1 MSLNKRKNVFF
12 VFVSLIFL
20 GLVSRFFY
28 LQIYDQSRYTQESE
42 KNRIRDVVIQ
52 PARGLILDRNGK
64 VLVDNVPSY
73 SVFCV
78 PVEMDYSLALLS
90 RILGISEDQ
99 LQEKIDKNPYGLFAR
114 VKLKRQISFEELSK
128 IEEQRL
134 ELPGISYDIEPRRFY
149 PDDVKA
155 PHIFGYLGEV
165 DNMLLRRM
173 DRSIYHP
180 GDLVGKTGLEKVYDL
195 QLRGIPGHRYVEVDA
210 LGREVNRGQGDL
222 EVIAAVPGQNLHL
235 TLDSRLQS
243 FLKKQFSGISGG
255 AVVVDCRN
263 GEILAMVS
271 KPDYDLSLFT
281 KPLTHD
287 IWKTLSEDTTKPLF
301 DRMVQSLYPPG
312 STFKLVVAAAALEQE
327 NGYDDLTF
335 TCDGAY
341 RYGNRMFD
349 CWKEEGHGT
358 LDLMGAI
365 EQSCNVY
372 FYQLGL
378 KLGIDVLSEYAR
390 KFRLGLPTQIDLME
404 ESAGFVPD
412 RDYLNKTHGFGNWT
426 QGLIL
431 NLAVGQGDLL
441 VSPLQMTA
449 LSMIIA
455 NRGVYFNF
463 HLMRYLEEPVSRVQS
478 WGQIEPVQVAGI
490 SKSTFEKLRQG
501 MFNVVNGDNGTGRAC
516 RLPNIQIAG
525 KTGTAQ
531 NPHGDDHAWFIG
543 FAPYESPRIAF
554 SVFVENGGSGGAVA
568 APLARLLI
576 EKYYHLEE
584 SRRQ

>member
-1 MSLNKRKNVFF
+1 MLLNIRKKILYVI
-12 VFVSLIFL
+12 VSLIFF
-20 GLVSRFFY
+20 GLVLRFSH
-28 LQIYDQSRYTQESE
+28 LQIYEQSRYTQESE

-52 PARGLILDRNGK
+52 PSRGLILDRNGR
-64 VLVDNVPSY
+64 VIVDNVPSY

-78 PVEMDYSLALLS
+78 PVEMDYSWTLLS
-90 RILGISEDQ
+90 KILGLSESQ
-99 LQEKIDKNPYGLFAR
+99 LQEKIDKNSYGQFAR

-134 ELPGISYDIEPRRFY
+134 DLPGISYDIEPRRYY
-149 PDDVKA
+149 PSEVKA
-155 PHIFGYLGEV
+155 PHIFGYLGEA
-165 DNMLLRRM
+165 DNMLLKSM

-195 QLRGIPGHRYVEVDA
+195 QLRGIPGHRFVEVDA

-222 EVIAAVPGQNLHL
+222 ERIAAVPGQNLHL
-235 TLDSRLQS
+235 TLDGRLQL
-243 FLKKQFSGISGG
+243 FLEEQFSGISGG
-255 AVVVDCRN
+255 AVVVDCSN

-287 IWKTLSEDTTKPLF
+287 LWKTLSEDTTKPLF

-312 STFKLVVAAAALEQE
+312 STFKLAVAAAALEQGK
-327 NGYDDLTF
+327 GYDDMTF

-378 KLGIDVLSEYAR
+378 KLGIDILSEYAR
-390 KFRLGLPTQIDLME
+390 KFRFGLPTQIDLME

-412 RDYLNKTHGFGNWT
+412 RDYLNKTYGFGNWT
-426 QGLIL
+426 QGLVL

-441 VSPLQMTA
+441 VTPLQMAA
-449 LSMIIA
+449 LAMIIA
-455 NRGVYFNF
+455 NKGIYFNF

-478 WGQIEPVQVAGI
+478 WGQVEPTRIDGI
-490 SKSTFEKLRQG
+490 SESTFDKLRQG
-501 MFNVVNGDNGTGRAC
+501 MFKVVNGENGTGRAC

-543 FAPYESPRIAF
+543 FAPYESPEIAF
-554 SVFVENGGSGGAVA
+554 SVFIENGGGGGAVA

-576 EKYYHLEE
+576 EEYYHLEI